1 MINSRN
7 FESLIIIIMDKRI
20 SNKLLKIERILL
32 YVNVYKLV
40 LNHLIGK
47 IEIINLKQ
55 LNILLIV

>member
-47 IEIINLKQ
+47 IDIINLK
-55 LNILLIV
+55 L